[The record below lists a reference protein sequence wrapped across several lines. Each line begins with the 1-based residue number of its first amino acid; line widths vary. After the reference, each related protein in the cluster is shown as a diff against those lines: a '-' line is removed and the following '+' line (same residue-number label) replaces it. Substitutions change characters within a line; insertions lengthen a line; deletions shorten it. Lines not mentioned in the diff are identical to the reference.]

1 MTELKDRIRMIR
13 KESAKLTQEKFAEV
27 LGTTRPAIASYE
39 LGKVVPSDTFIQ
51 LMCSK
56 FSINQNWL
64 RTGEGDMYR
73 KTTSERLDE
82 IAEELQL
89 TPNQTKVF
97 HILMGLP
104 SEKRE
109 VIANA
114 FFLICQ
120 ENDRQQSTVLSDAAI
135 QAEQAA
141 IRKEEEALKEN
152 VSV

>member
-13 KESAKLTQEKFAEV
+13 KELAKLTQEKFAEV

-51 LMCSK
+51 LVCSK

-73 KTTSERLDE
+73 KTASERLDE

-141 IRKEEEALKEN
+141 IRKEEEALKED

>member
-13 KESAKLTQEKFAEV
+13 KELAKLTQEKFAEV

-51 LMCSK
+51 LVCSK

-89 TPNQTKVF
+89 TPNQAKVF

-120 ENDRQQSTVLSDAAI
+120 ENDRQQSTELSDAAI

-141 IRKEEEALKEN
+141 IRKEEEALKED

>member
-1 MTELKDRIRMIR
+1 MIDRLKSLRKSLHLSQAEFGEKLGVSRDVISNFENGRVELKDN
-13 KESAKLTQEKFAEV
+13 
-27 LGTTRPAIASYE
+27 
-39 LGKVVPSDTFIQ
+39 FIQ
-51 LMCSK
+51 LICLK
-56 FSINQNWL
+56 FSINETWL

-114 FFLICQ
+114 FFLICH
-120 ENDRQQSTVLSDAAI
+120 ENDRQQSTELSDAAI
-135 QAEQAA
+135 QAEQAT
-141 IRKEEEALKEN
+141 IRKEEEALKED

>member
-1 MTELKDRIRMIR
+1 MNDRLKELRKSLKLSQAAFGAKVGVSRDVINNFENGRVELKDN
-13 KESAKLTQEKFAEV
+13 
-27 LGTTRPAIASYE
+27 
-39 LGKVVPSDTFIQ
+39 FIQ
-51 LMCSK
+51 LICLK
-56 FSINQNWL
+56 FSINEAWL

-114 FFLICQ
+114 FFLICH
-120 ENDRQQSTVLSDAAI
+120 ENDRQQSTELSDAAI
-135 QAEQAA
+135 QAEQAT
-141 IRKEEEALKEN
+141 IRKEEEALKED

>member
-1 MTELKDRIRMIR
+1 MNQRLKELRKFLKLSQTAFGAKLGVSRDVINNFENGRVELKDN
-13 KESAKLTQEKFAEV
+13 
-27 LGTTRPAIASYE
+27 
-39 LGKVVPSDTFIQ
+39 FIQ
-51 LMCSK
+51 LICLK
-56 FSINQNWL
+56 FSINENWL

-82 IAEELQL
+82 IAKELQL

-114 FFLICQ
+114 FFLICD
-120 ENDRQQSTVLSDAAI
+120 ENDRRRNEEQSAAI
-135 QAEQAA
+135 QSEQA
-141 IRKEEEALKEN
+141 IIQKEEETTPDEED

>member
-1 MTELKDRIRMIR
+1 MIDRLKSLRKTLKLSQAEFGEKLGVSRDVISNFENGRVELKDN
-13 KESAKLTQEKFAEV
+13 
-27 LGTTRPAIASYE
+27 
-39 LGKVVPSDTFIQ
+39 FIQ
-51 LMCSK
+51 LICLK
-56 FSINQNWL
+56 FSINENWL

-82 IAEELQL
+82 IAKELQL

-114 FFLICQ
+114 FFLICN
-120 ENDRQQSTVLSDAAI
+120 ENDRRRNEEQNAAI
-135 QAEQAA
+135 QSEQA
-141 IRKEEEALKEN
+141 IIQKEEETTPDEED

>member
-1 MTELKDRIRMIR
+1 MNQRLKELRKFLKLSQTAFGAKLGVSRDVINNFENGRVELKDN
-13 KESAKLTQEKFAEV
+13 
-27 LGTTRPAIASYE
+27 
-39 LGKVVPSDTFIQ
+39 FIQ
-51 LMCSK
+51 LICLK
-56 FSINQNWL
+56 FSINENWL

-89 TPNQTKVF
+89 TPNQAKVF

-120 ENDRQQSTVLSDAAI
+120 ENDRQQSTELSDAAI

-141 IRKEEEALKEN
+141 IRKEEEALKED

>member
-1 MTELKDRIRMIR
+1 MNERLKELRKSLKLSQAAFGAKIGVSRDVINNFENGRVELKDN
-13 KESAKLTQEKFAEV
+13 S
-27 LGTTRPAIASYE
+27 
-39 LGKVVPSDTFIQ
+39 IQ
-51 LMCSK
+51 LICLK
-56 FSINQNWL
+56 FSISENWL

-109 VIANA
+109 LVANA
-114 FFLICQ
+114 FFLLCQ
-120 ENDRQQSTVLSDAAI
+120 ENNRQQDERSDAVI
-135 QAEQAA
+135 QVEQAD
-141 IRKEEEALKEN
+141 IRKGEETPPDMED

>member
-1 MTELKDRIRMIR
+1 MNDRLKELRKSLKLSQAAFGAKVGVSRDVINNFENGRVELKDN
-13 KESAKLTQEKFAEV
+13 
-27 LGTTRPAIASYE
+27 
-39 LGKVVPSDTFIQ
+39 FIQ
-51 LMCSK
+51 LICLK
-56 FSINQNWL
+56 FSINETWL

-141 IRKEEEALKEN
+141 IRKEEEALKED

>member
-1 MTELKDRIRMIR
+1 MNINQRVKQVR
-13 KESAKLTQEKFAEV
+13 KEMKLSQKDFGLR
-27 LGTTRPAIASYE
+27 LGIGQAGVSWIEQSGNTLTDGRITSICKE
-39 LGKVVPSDTFIQ
+39 
-51 LMCSK
+51 
-56 FSINQNWL
+56 FSVSENWL
-64 RTGEGDMYR
+64 RTGEGNMHLKSR
-73 KTTSERLDE
+73 EERLDE

-120 ENDRQQSTVLSDAAI
+120 ENDRQQNELSDAAI
-135 QAEQAA
+135 QAEQAD
-141 IRKEEEALKEN
+141 IRKEEETPPDKEDI
-152 VSV
+152 SV

>member
-1 MTELKDRIRMIR
+1 MNERLKELRKSLKLSQAAFGAKIGVSRDVINNFENGRVELKDN
-13 KESAKLTQEKFAEV
+13 S
-27 LGTTRPAIASYE
+27 
-39 LGKVVPSDTFIQ
+39 IQ
-51 LMCSK
+51 LICLK
-56 FSINQNWL
+56 FSVNENWL

-109 VIANA
+109 LVANA
-114 FFLICQ
+114 FFLLCQ
-120 ENDRQQSTVLSDAAI
+120 ENNRQQDERSDAVI
-135 QAEQAA
+135 QVEQAD
-141 IRKEEEALKEN
+141 IRKGEETPPDMED